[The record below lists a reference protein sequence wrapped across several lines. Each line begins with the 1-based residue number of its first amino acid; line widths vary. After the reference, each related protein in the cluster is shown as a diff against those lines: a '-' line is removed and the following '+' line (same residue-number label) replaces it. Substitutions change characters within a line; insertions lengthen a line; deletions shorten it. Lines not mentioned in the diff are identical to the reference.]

1 MFVSFF
7 RHEENVLDLYRELH
21 PEDLSAT
28 VEDVRIRTAKRVM
41 AKGFTN
47 DLGFSVG
54 DRRICLVEAQSYEL
68 RPMQLRT
75 VFYLSETF
83 QSYMEE
89 KGLTLYDVR
98 SVPKWEVF
106 VVSTGRGRRG
116 LFRLSAIT
124 DDLMDAGALE
134 PVPMKDGGLLRSYV
148 EACRIIDTVISRKRD
163 DEGKTAVARAF
174 DECRARCGKLGE
186 FIWSRRSEVMGVYE
200 QLFDVEENMK
210 MNCAAFERK
219 GFERGERK
227 GFKRGE
233 REGLKA
239 VARRMLSRGMS
250 PEEVSDLTE
259 IPLDEVLRMRKKV
272 SRGESGAVKESSR
285 ASAVPCSD
293 VDERYRY
300 TSRRASGR
308 HVRFQAGMG
317 GPGQGKRVPLD
328 EVQ

>member
-1 MFVSFF
+1 MGRKDGRAVRRNAKDSVFVSFF

-21 PEDLSAT
+21 PGDLSAT
-28 VEDVRIRTAKRVM
+28 VEDIRIRTAKRIM

-75 VFYLSETF
+75 VFYLAETF
-83 QSYMEE
+83 QNYMEE
-89 KGLTLYDVR
+89 KGLTLYDVS

-163 DEGKTAVARAF
+163 DEGRAAVARAL

-186 FIWSRRSEVMGVYE
+186 FIWSRRSEVMGAYE
-200 QLFDVEENMK
+200 QLFDDEENMK

-227 GFKRGE
+227 GFKAGSR
-233 REGLKA
+233 A
-239 VARRMLSRGMS
+239 VARRMLSKGMS

-259 IPLDEVLRMRKKV
+259 IPLDEVLRMRKKA
-272 SRGESGAVKESSR
+272 SRGESGAVKESS
-285 ASAVPCSD
+285 
-293 VDERYRY
+293 
-300 TSRRASGR
+300 
-308 HVRFQAGMG
+308 
-317 GPGQGKRVPLD
+317 
-328 EVQ
+328 

>member
-1 MFVSFF
+1 MGRNDGRAIRRNAKDSVFVSFL

-21 PEDLSAT
+21 PEGLSAT

-75 VFYLSETF
+75 VFYLAETF
-83 QSYMEE
+83 QDYMEE
-89 KGLTLYDVR
+89 RGLTLYDVK

-106 VVSTGRGRRG
+106 VVSTGRGRKG
-116 LFRLSAIT
+116 LFRLGAIT
-124 DDLMDAGALE
+124 DDLMDGGTLE
-134 PVPMKDGGLLRSYV
+134 PVSTTDGGFIRSYM

-163 DEGKTAVARAF
+163 VEGKAAVARAF
-174 DECRARCGKLGE
+174 DECRTRCGKLGE

-200 QLFDVEENMK
+200 QLFDDEENMK

-219 GFERGERK
+219 GF
-227 GFKRGE
+227 KRGE
-233 REGLKA
+233 REGFRAGGKA
-239 VARRMLSRGMS
+239 VARRMLSKGMS

-259 IPLDEVLRMRKKV
+259 IPLNEVIRMKQRI
-272 SRGESGAVKESSR
+272 SRGESDAVKDSS
-285 ASAVPCSD
+285 
-293 VDERYRY
+293 
-300 TSRRASGR
+300 
-308 HVRFQAGMG
+308 
-317 GPGQGKRVPLD
+317 
-328 EVQ
+328 